1 MVSSLELTYNY
12 CTISDHGP
20 PLLAIAGRPLPTI
33 GVCLRVSSK
42 ISKVISNSR
51 LKYYYFESVYMF
63 RKVMILLFFTAPTM
77 YVRMA

>member
-1 MVSSLELTYNY
+1 MA
-12 CTISDHGP
+12 DHCW
-20 PLLAIAGRPLPTI
+20 PLPTTSGHCRPVLAIADHW
-33 GVCLRVSSK
+33 CLFACL
-42 ISKVISNSR
+42 IQNFKVISNSR